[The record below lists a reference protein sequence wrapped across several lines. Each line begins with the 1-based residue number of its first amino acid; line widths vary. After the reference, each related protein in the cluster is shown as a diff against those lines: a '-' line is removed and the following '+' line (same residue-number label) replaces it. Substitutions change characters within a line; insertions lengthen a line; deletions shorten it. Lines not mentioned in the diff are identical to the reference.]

1 MRIALLLLLA
11 LGLGLAGWLAAR
23 AKAWSFRKSGATRL
37 AALPSYHGWYL
48 ALWVAV
54 PMVLFVH
61 GGPWARDA
69 YGFNGMHQLL
79 ANRGYA
85 EGPGPVVGR
94 RDLLITTTGGARF
107 LRRIGAAS
115 VLDATRELVTI
126 DSALGTTLAP
136 EAFQRISFLRLVR
149 LDTDHVEIA
158 HLTDEVAEAVLPL
171 RSLREEP

>member
-1 MRIALLLLLA
+1 M
-11 LGLGLAGWLAAR
+11 
-23 AKAWSFRKSGATRL
+23 
-37 AALPSYHGWYL
+37 
-48 ALWVAV
+48 
-54 PMVLFVH
+54 
-61 GGPWARDA
+61 
-69 YGFNGMHQLL
+69 
-79 ANRGYA
+79 
-85 EGPGPVVGR
+85 VGR

-115 VLDATRELVTI
+115 VLDAARELVTI